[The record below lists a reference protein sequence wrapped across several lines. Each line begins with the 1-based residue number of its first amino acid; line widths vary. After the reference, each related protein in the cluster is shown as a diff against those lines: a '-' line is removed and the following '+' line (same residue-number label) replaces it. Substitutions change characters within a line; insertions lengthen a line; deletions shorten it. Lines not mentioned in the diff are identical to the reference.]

1 MIDEYHTPVL
11 VDAVLRYLQP
21 RPGGIYVDGTLGGGG
36 HSEQILM
43 NSSPTSRVIGFDMD
57 PDAIA
62 FARNRLKQF
71 GERVE
76 FIRDNVANLRK
87 RLSELSIAR
96 LDGLLLDLGISSHQ
110 IGSEGRGFSFQ
121 ESGRLDMRMDPASGI
136 DAWSVVNT
144 YDESRLSEI
153 LWKFGEERSS
163 RRIARRIIDRR
174 KQGPVDTTLD
184 LTGIVESVVG
194 AKYLPQSLARVFQAI
209 RIEVN
214 GELENLKAS
223 LESAMEFVTP
233 GGRIVVISY
242 HSLED
247 RTVKEFFKE
256 ESKEFTKSGTKLL
269 PDRPAKPRLKVLT
282 KKPVVPSAAE
292 IAENARSRSAKLRS
306 AERL

>member
-11 VDAVLRYLQP
+11 VDAVLHYLQP
-21 RPGGIYVDGTLGGGG
+21 TPGGIYVDGTLGGGS

-43 NSSPTSRVIGFDMD
+43 HSSPSSRVIGFDMD

-62 FARNRLKQF
+62 FASRRLKQF
-71 GERVE
+71 GERVR
-76 FIRDNVANLRK
+76 FVRDNVANLRK

-110 IGSEGRGFSFQ
+110 IAAGGRGFSFQ
-121 ESGRLDMRMDPASGI
+121 EPGRLDMRMDPANRI
-136 DAWSVVNT
+136 DAWGVINT
-144 YDESRLSEI
+144 YDEVRLSEI
-153 LWKFGEERSS
+153 LWNFGEERGS
-163 RRIARRIIDRR
+163 RRIARRIVEKR
-174 KQGPVDTTLD
+174 KQGPVDTTID
-184 LTGIVESVVG
+184 LAGIVKSAVG
-194 AKYLPQSLARVFQAI
+194 EKYLPQTLARVFQAI

-214 GELENLKAS
+214 GELENLKAA
-223 LESAMEFVTP
+223 LENSMEYVAP

-256 ESKEFTKSGTKLL
+256 ESKAFTKSGTKLL
-269 PDRPAKPRLKVLT
+269 PDRPSEPRLRVLT
-282 KKPVVPSAAE
+282 KKPVVPSSAE
-292 IAENARSRSAKLRS
+292 IAANARSRSAKLRS